1 MKYLIKVS
9 VFTALQE
16 VFDFVQFTSL
26 HIAMGA
32 CIGRSQHVRCI
43 EDSSPRVIDGFDIL
57 IPRLP
62 YNAWRLMMA
71 FLQLDCAFSHCVVP
85 TFHLN
90 GNITVHLVSREP
102 SYVRNLML
110 ALEE

>member
-1 MKYLIKVS
+1 MKSLIKVS
-9 VFTALQE
+9 VFTTLQE

-43 EDSSPRVIDGFDIL
+43 EDSSPRVIHGFDIL

-62 YNAWRLMMA
+62 DSAWRLMMA
-71 FLQLDCAFSHCVVP
+71 FLQLDCVFSHCVVP
-85 TFHLN
+85 TFHLD
-90 GNITVHLVSREP
+90 GHITVHLVRSEP

-110 ALEE
+110 GLRE